1 MVQGLQTAP
10 RFTRRGHIDKG
21 KQDSCGDLE
30 KKDGER
36 SAAKYV
42 EPARRVARHRML
54 HNFTNRSG
62 ELQATVEPLANLG
75 NQPAHGGFFPKRAAV
90 GDPGV
95 GNSPAWMVTSPF
107 STLYGYSNKPRSGG
121 PDAREPSW

>member
-10 RFTRRGHIDKG
+10 RLTRRGHVDQG
-21 KQDSCGDLE
+21 QQDSGDELE

-36 SAAKYV
+36 RAAKYV

-54 HNFTNRSG
+54 RRFTNRSG

-75 NQPAHGGFFPKRAAV
+75 NQPAHGGFFPKREAV

-95 GNSPAWMVTSPF
+95 GNSPAWMVTSP
-107 STLYGYSNKPRSGG
+107 SCTL
-121 PDAREPSW
+121 